1 MGRERRSFT
10 REFKREAVRLAESG
24 DRPVAQVAN
33 DLGIDQSVL
42 RRWIMQHKQDREQSF
57 PGKGRL
63 KERDEEIRRLER
75 ELARVKEERD
85 ILKNHREALPRPV
98 GGETWVQRILAR
110 PRGAAVCLLVVDSP
124 TKNVVQGRLRT

>member
-24 DRPVAQVAN
+24 DRPVSQVAN

-42 RRWIMQHKQDREQSF
+42 RRWIMQHKEDREQSF

-85 ILKNHREALPRPV
+85 ILKK
-98 GGETWVQRILAR
+98 
-110 PRGAAVCLLVVDSP
+110 AVAIFSKGP
-124 TKNVVQGRLRT
+124 K

>member
-42 RRWIMQHKQDREQSF
+42 RRWIMQHQEDPEQSF

-85 ILKNHREALPRPV
+85 ILKK
-98 GGETWVQRILAR
+98 
-110 PRGAAVCLLVVDSP
+110 AVAIFSKGP
-124 TKNVVQGRLRT
+124 K

>member
-24 DRPVAQVAN
+24 DRPVSQVAN

-42 RRWIMQHKQDREQSF
+42 RRWIMQHQEDPQQSF

-85 ILKNHREALPRPV
+85 ILKK
-98 GGETWVQRILAR
+98 
-110 PRGAAVCLLVVDSP
+110 AVAIFSKGP
-124 TKNVVQGRLRT
+124 K